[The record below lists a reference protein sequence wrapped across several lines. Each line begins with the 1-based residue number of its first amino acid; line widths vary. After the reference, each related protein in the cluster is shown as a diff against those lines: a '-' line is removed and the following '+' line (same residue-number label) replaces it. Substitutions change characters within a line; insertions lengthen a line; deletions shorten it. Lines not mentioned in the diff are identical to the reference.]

1 LVFRDFSS
9 LTTHFRAAFCMR
21 LLYADMA
28 YVKNI
33 FCGYVFLA
41 YKIIASSLRDVDLL
55 EARAS
60 QRAREGDLEPLLY
73 MGVPVRY
80 IRKFGAYAI
89 PFSYKLC

>member
-1 LVFRDFSS
+1 MSR
-9 LTTHFRAAFCMR
+9 
-21 LLYADMA
+21 
-28 YVKNI
+28 NI
-33 FCGYVFLA
+33 FCDDVFLP

-60 QRAREGDLEPLLY
+60 QRALEGDLEPLMY

-80 IRKFGAYAI
+80 IRKFDAYAI